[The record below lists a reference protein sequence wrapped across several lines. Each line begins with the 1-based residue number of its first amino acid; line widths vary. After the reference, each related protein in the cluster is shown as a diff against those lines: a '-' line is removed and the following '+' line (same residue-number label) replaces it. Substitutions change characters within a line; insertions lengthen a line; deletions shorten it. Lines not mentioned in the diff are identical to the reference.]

1 MLKVV
6 ITGNGNADPEALQ
19 PHLRTK
25 KRREDLAER
34 FKKADSGFDLVIVR
48 DMWLTGFDAP
58 SLHTLY
64 IDKPMRGH
72 GLMQAIARVNRV
84 WGDKPGGL
92 VVDYLG
98 LGAELRAALAQYTRR
113 DRDQVRM
120 DPDEAV
126 RETLMRL
133 ESAQALLEDA
143 PWRDFFAGTPAA
155 RLTVLKQ
162 CLEHVLASS
171 RRDDFIKAATELE
184 VAYALS
190 AGDQRVATRRDEI
203 ALIAAIRANLVKYTA
218 GAGRGR
224 ENIERDIR
232 QLLSQAVMADGIL
245 DVFKSA
251 GLDQP
256 DLSILS
262 EEFLAEVGQTKE
274 KHLAIETLRRL
285 LADEIKARSRSN
297 IVEGSK
303 LSERLD
309 ETLRRYHNRAVDSV
323 QVIEELIALAKD
335 IRTASARST
344 DLGLN
349 TEELAFYD
357 ALAENGSA
365 KVLMAHEQLRL
376 LAQLLVQSIR
386 SSATI
391 DWTRKESVRAK
402 MRIEVRKLLTRYGY
416 PPDLQKAAV
425 DLVVRQAEA
434 LAADWG

>member
-1 MLKVV
+1 
-6 ITGNGNADPEALQ
+6 
-19 PHLRTK
+19 
-25 KRREDLAER
+25 
-34 FKKADSGFDLVIVR
+34 
-48 DMWLTGFDAP
+48 
-58 SLHTLY
+58 
-64 IDKPMRGH
+64 
-72 GLMQAIARVNRV
+72 
-84 WGDKPGGL
+84 
-92 VVDYLG
+92 
-98 LGAELRAALAQYTRR
+98 
-113 DRDQVRM
+113 
-120 DPDEAV
+120 
-126 RETLMRL
+126 
-133 ESAQALLEDA
+133 
-143 PWRDFFAGTPAA
+143 
-155 RLTVLKQ
+155 
-162 CLEHVLASS
+162 
-171 RRDDFIKAATELE
+171 
-184 VAYALS
+184 
-190 AGDQRVATRRDEI
+190 
-203 ALIAAIRANLVKYTA
+203 
-218 GAGRGR
+218 
-224 ENIERDIR
+224 
-232 QLLSQAVMADGIL
+232 
-245 DVFKSA
+245 
-251 GLDQP
+251 
-256 DLSILS
+256 
-262 EEFLAEVGQTKE
+262 
-274 KHLAIETLRRL
+274 
-285 LADEIKARSRSN
+285 
-297 IVEGSK
+297 VEGSK

>member
-1 MLKVV
+1 
-6 ITGNGNADPEALQ
+6 
-19 PHLRTK
+19 
-25 KRREDLAER
+25 
-34 FKKADSGFDLVIVR
+34 
-48 DMWLTGFDAP
+48 
-58 SLHTLY
+58 
-64 IDKPMRGH
+64 
-72 GLMQAIARVNRV
+72 
-84 WGDKPGGL
+84 
-92 VVDYLG
+92 
-98 LGAELRAALAQYTRR
+98 
-113 DRDQVRM
+113 
-120 DPDEAV
+120 
-126 RETLMRL
+126 
-133 ESAQALLEDA
+133 
-143 PWRDFFAGTPAA
+143 
-155 RLTVLKQ
+155 
-162 CLEHVLASS
+162 
-171 RRDDFIKAATELE
+171 
-184 VAYALS
+184 
-190 AGDQRVATRRDEI
+190 
-203 ALIAAIRANLVKYTA
+203 
-218 GAGRGR
+218 
-224 ENIERDIR
+224 
-232 QLLSQAVMADGIL
+232 MADGIL